1 MQLSLGCILRRR
13 ELSCQCMSLLLIC
26 YTPNPSLSTLIH
38 FFPPIFPFRAYVVP
52 KGKLQPGEDPMVFSK
67 EIQKWVRSRVANHQ
81 YLRGGVVIIDEI
93 PKNGSGKVLRGEL
106 HDQAKGLR
114 SGLQMTKV

>member
-1 MQLSLGCILRRR
+1 
-13 ELSCQCMSLLLIC
+13 MSLLLIC

>member
-1 MQLSLGCILRRR
+1 
-13 ELSCQCMSLLLIC
+13 
-26 YTPNPSLSTLIH
+26 
-38 FFPPIFPFRAYVVP
+38 
-52 KGKLQPGEDPMVFSK
+52 MVFSK

-93 PKNGSGKVLRGEL
+93 PKNGLGKVLRGEL
-106 HDQAKGLR
+106 HDRAKGLR